1 MTTELS
7 AHLSEEALDDVLIGL
22 STPESEAHLAVCSAC
37 RSHVEGFQ
45 SGLQAFNQ
53 ASLAWSEARPVSA
66 SMPTTRASLQAAARS
81 KARRAMFAPLGWAMA
96 VAVLLMIGIPIWNRD
111 HPSPPNPEPSTAS
124 AMGDSEAQIA
134 KDNELLKS
142 VDMALSVSDESPLS
156 EYRLLD
162 EHHSHLKKR
171 PELRSR

>member
-22 STPESEAHLAVCSAC
+22 STPESDAHLAVCNAC
-37 RSHVEGFQ
+37 RSRVEGFQ

-53 ASLAWSEARPVSA
+53 ASLAWSEARP
-66 SMPTTRASLQAAARS
+66 MTTTTISLQAAAKS

-96 VAVLLMIGIPIWNRD
+96 ATVILMIGIPIWTRD
-111 HPSPPNPEPSTAS
+111 HPTPSIHEAAAAATAV
-124 AMGDSEAQIA
+124 DSEAQIA
-134 KDNELLKS
+134 QDNELLKS
-142 VDMALSVSDESPLS
+142 VDMALSTNDESLLS
-156 EYRLLD
+156 EYHLSD